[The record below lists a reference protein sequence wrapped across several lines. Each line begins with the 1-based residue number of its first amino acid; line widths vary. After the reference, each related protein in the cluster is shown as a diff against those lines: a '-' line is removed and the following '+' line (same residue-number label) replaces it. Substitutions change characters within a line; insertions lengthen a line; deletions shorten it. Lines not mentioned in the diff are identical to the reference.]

1 MDKISKSVQDE
12 ATNGLY
18 PKVPDT
24 DIVPEIIHVSNKIFL
39 AFSFIL
45 QLTDMIH
52 ITGSRMY
59 SIRQPL

>member
-24 DIVPEIIHVSNKIFL
+24 DIVPEIIHVSKIFL